1 MINTTIHKIL
11 FLILYISNILNN
23 NNLLNLF
30 INLYLLFILS
40 NLYEIIKG
48 KLNSNNMI
56 INSLIKK
63 EDNKKYEEKIDYKN
77 EEKVDY
83 KNYQFK
89 YFLEES
95 MIIIN

>member
-1 MINTTIHKIL
+1 M
-11 FLILYISNILNN
+11 
-23 NNLLNLF
+23 
-30 INLYLLFILS
+30 
-40 NLYEIIKG
+40 
-48 KLNSNNMI
+48 NSNNMI